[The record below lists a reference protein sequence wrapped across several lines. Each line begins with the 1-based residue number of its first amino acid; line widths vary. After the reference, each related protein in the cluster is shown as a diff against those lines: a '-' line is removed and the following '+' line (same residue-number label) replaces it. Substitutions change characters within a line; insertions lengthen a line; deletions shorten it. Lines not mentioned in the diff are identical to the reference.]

1 MRKVKAREVYVES
14 KNIGRIEVVGRVV
27 AFEQGWRWRH
37 AVMVYKV
44 DDDAGSEVYF
54 VDALMAYPSSTPE
67 AVRHCI
73 AAIDECV
80 AQIERM
86 QPQPAPIDP
95 TDISDIPF

>member
-1 MRKVKAREVYVES
+1 MGEVEAREVYEES

-27 AFEQGWRWRH
+27 AFEQGWRTRH
-37 AVMVYKV
+37 VVTVYKE
-44 DDDAGSEVYF
+44 DNDAHSLVYF
-54 VDALMAYPSSTPE
+54 VDALMACPSSTPE

-86 QPQPAPIDP
+86 QPQPAQVD
-95 TDISDIPF
+95 TNDLPF

>member
-1 MRKVKAREVYVES
+1 MSKVKAREVYAETKV
-14 KNIGRIEVVGRVV
+14 IGIFDVIGRVV
-27 AFEQGWRWRH
+27 AFEQGWRIRH
-37 AVMVYKV
+37 AVMVYRV
-44 DDDAGSEVYF
+44 DDSGDPVYQ
-54 VDALMAYPSSTPE
+54 VDALMAYPSCDAE

-73 AAIDECV
+73 AAIDECI